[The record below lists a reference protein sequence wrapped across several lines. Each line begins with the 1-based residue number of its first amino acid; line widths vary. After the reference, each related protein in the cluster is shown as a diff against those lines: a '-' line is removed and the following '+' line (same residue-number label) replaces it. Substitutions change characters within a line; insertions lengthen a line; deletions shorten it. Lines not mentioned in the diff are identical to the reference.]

1 MLTLSLPVPLPHS
14 WQSYVHTDG
23 ALEWRQTQ
31 LRQRAAEV
39 SEALT
44 ELEQLH
50 AGARQVPG
58 VPLAGRL
65 QLTGA
70 LAAGHSFGAVTAM
83 VAAQVKAR
91 TLQGLIGSRARNTVW
106 MDRDDEVRT
115 VCQAIGTTLVRRC
128 SSNMSMC

>member
-1 MLTLSLPVPLPHS
+1 VPTEPRPLDAEERIEELILSLPLPLPLHS

-23 ALEWRQTQ
+23 ALEWRQKQ

-44 ELEQLH
+44 ELEQLQ
-50 AGARQVPG
+50 AGAREVPG

-83 VAAQVKAR
+83 VAAQVKHALFR
-91 TLQGLIGSRARNTVW
+91 SPSDLEIETH
-106 MDRDDEVRT
+106 
-115 VCQAIGTTLVRRC
+115 
-128 SSNMSMC
+128 

>member
-1 MLTLSLPVPLPHS
+1 MVNLNLSLTLPPPLHS

-23 ALEWRQTQ
+23 ALEWRQKQ

-50 AGARQVPG
+50 AGAREVQG

-65 QLTGA
+65 QVTSA
-70 LAAGHSFGAVTAM
+70 MAAGHSFGAVTAM
-83 VAAQVKAR
+83 VVAQVSLS
-91 TLQGLIGSRARNTVW
+91 LQGLTGYRDRN
-106 MDRDDEVRT
+106 
-115 VCQAIGTTLVRRC
+115 AIRIELSHGVA
-128 SSNMSMC
+128 